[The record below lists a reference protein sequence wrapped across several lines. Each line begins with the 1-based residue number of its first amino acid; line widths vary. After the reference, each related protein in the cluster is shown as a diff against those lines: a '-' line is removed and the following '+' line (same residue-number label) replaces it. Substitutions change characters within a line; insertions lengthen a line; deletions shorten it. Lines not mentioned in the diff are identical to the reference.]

1 MRGGQHVN
9 VCDGLYR
16 PEYRRNDR
24 YLSRCEATVRQRHVA
39 WAERLRA
46 ALERLGQDYAPVAL
60 EAVVVTG
67 AGRAFCAGGDLAEQ
81 KGLGGDSQKIRAW
94 LEVIRESFAALY
106 SCTKPTVAMVNGLAL
121 AGGIELIQL
130 CDLAVAA
137 EDARIGDQHINYGLM
152 GGFCSVPM
160 LPRIIGVKRGKELL
174 LTGGWITGKEAERIG
189 LVNRAVPADTLEEA
203 TNELVGRLT
212 DKSPLLLKVTK
223 DLVNRTLEM
232 DLDSAVETGFLAT
245 MHLLETGED
254 VKEGWAAFSEKR
266 KPVWKGR

>member
-1 MRGGQHVN
+1 MEFKHITLEKKEGYAKITLN
-9 VCDGLYR
+9 R
-16 PEYRRNDR
+16 PDVLNA
-24 YLSRCEATVRQRHVA
+24 LSSELMLEMQSAIHECES
-39 WAERLRA
+39 
-46 ALERLGQDYAPVAL
+46 D
-60 EAVVVTG
+60 EAVRAIVITG

-81 KGLGGDSQKIRAW
+81 KKLGGDPRKIEGW
-94 LEVIRESFAALY
+94 LGIIKASFATLHK
-106 SCTKPTVAMVNGLAL
+106 CTKPTVAMVNGLAL

-137 EDARIGDQHINYGLM
+137 EDAKIGDQHINYGLM

-160 LPRIIGVKRGKELL
+160 LPRIVGVKKGKELL

-189 LVNRAVPADTLEEA
+189 LVNKAVPADTLEEA

-212 DKSPLLLKVTK
+212 NKSLLLLKVMK
-223 DLVNRTLEM
+223 DLINKTLEM

-245 MHLLETGED
+245 VHLLKTGED

>member
-1 MRGGQHVN
+1 MEFKHITLEKKEGYAKITLN
-9 VCDGLYR
+9 R
-16 PEYRRNDR
+16 PDVLNA
-24 YLSRCEATVRQRHVA
+24 LSSELMLEMQSAIHECES
-39 WAERLRA
+39 
-46 ALERLGQDYAPVAL
+46 D
-60 EAVVVTG
+60 EAVRAIVITG

-81 KGLGGDSQKIRAW
+81 KKLGGDPRKIEGW
-94 LEVIRESFAALY
+94 LGIIKASFATLHK
-106 SCTKPTVAMVNGLAL
+106 CTKPTVAMVNGLAL

-137 EDARIGDQHINYGLM
+137 EDAKIGDQHINYGLM

-174 LTGGWITGKEAERIG
+174 LTGGWITGKEAERVG
-189 LVNRAVPADTLEEA
+189 LVNKAVPADTLEEA

-212 DKSPLLLKVTK
+212 NKSLLLLKVTK
-223 DLVNRTLEM
+223 DLVNKTLEM

-245 MHLLETGED
+245 VHLLKTGED

>member
-1 MRGGQHVN
+1 MEFKHITIEKKEGYAKITLN
-9 VCDGLYR
+9 R
-16 PEYRRNDR
+16 PDVLNA
-24 YLSRCEATVRQRHVA
+24 LSSE
-39 WAERLRA
+39 LM
-46 ALERLGQDYAPVAL
+46 LELQLAIRDSESD
-60 EAVVVTG
+60 EAVRAVVITG
-67 AGRAFCAGGDLAEQ
+67 AGRAFCAGGDLEEQ
-81 KGLGGDSQKIRAW
+81 KKLGGDPRKIEEWLVIIRA
-94 LEVIRESFAALY
+94 SFAVLY
-106 SCTKPTVAMVNGLAL
+106 RCTKPTVAMVNGLAL

-160 LPRIIGVKRGKELL
+160 LPRIVGVKKGKELL

-189 LVNRAVPADTLEEA
+189 LVNKAVPADTLEEA

-212 DKSPLLLKVTK
+212 NKSLLLLKETK
-223 DLVNRTLEM
+223 DLVNKTLEM

-245 MHLLETGED
+245 VHLLKTGED

>member
-1 MRGGQHVN
+1 MEFKHITLEKKEGYAKITLN
-9 VCDGLYR
+9 R
-16 PEYRRNDR
+16 PDVLNA
-24 YLSRCEATVRQRHVA
+24 LSSE
-39 WAERLRA
+39 LM
-46 ALERLGQDYAPVAL
+46 LEMQLAIRDSESD
-60 EAVVVTG
+60 EAVRAVVITG

-81 KGLGGDSQKIRAW
+81 KKLGGDPRKIERW
-94 LEVIRESFAALY
+94 LGIIKESFAVLY
-106 SCTKPTVAMVNGLAL
+106 RCTKPTVAMVNGLAL

-160 LPRIIGVKRGKELL
+160 LPRIVGVKKGKELL

-189 LVNRAVPADTLEEA
+189 LVNKAVPADKLEDA

-212 DKSPLLLKVTK
+212 DKSLLLLKETK
-223 DLVNRTLEM
+223 DLVNKTLEM

-245 MHLLETGED
+245 VHLLKTGED